1 MGILVDS
8 SSCREIQRILRL
20 RGDRRL
26 EVENIVT
33 EKILS
38 LSEADT
44 PGLRLKFLE
53 SRERRALEGGTW
65 TEYFVLY
72 KMKKWVETAKYLEYV
87 FSCLSKLMG
96 ELRGLPID
104 SIGLQE
110 VDCSEP
116 ESYYVLIYI
125 LSDGQS
131 IRTKEGEQEDNEST
145 LGYNYGKDW

>member
-26 EVENIVT
+26 GVENDIT
-33 EKILS
+33 ERLLS
-38 LSEADT
+38 LTEEAT

-53 SRERRALEGGTW
+53 SRKRDLEGGTW
-65 TEYFVLY
+65 IEYFALY
-72 KMKKWVETAKYLEYV
+72 KMKKWVETVRYLEYV
-87 FSCLSKLMG
+87 FECLSKLMS
-96 ELRGLPID
+96 ELHDLPVD

-125 LSDGQS
+125 LSDGQN
-131 IRTKEGEQEDNEST
+131 IRKTGEQEDSEET
-145 LGYNYGKDW
+145 LGYSYGKEW

>member
-8 SSCREIQRILRL
+8 SSCREIQRLLRL

-26 EVENIVT
+26 EVENSVT
-33 EKILS
+33 EKLLS
-38 LSEADT
+38 LTEEAT

-53 SRERRALEGGTW
+53 SRKRDLEGGTW
-65 TEYFVLY
+65 IEYFALY
-72 KMKKWVETAKYLEYV
+72 KMKKWVETVQYLEYI
-87 FSCLSKLMG
+87 FGCLSKLMG
-96 ELRGLPID
+96 ELHDLPID

-131 IRTKEGEQEDNEST
+131 IRKTGEQEDSEET
-145 LGYNYGKDW
+145 LGYNYGNDW